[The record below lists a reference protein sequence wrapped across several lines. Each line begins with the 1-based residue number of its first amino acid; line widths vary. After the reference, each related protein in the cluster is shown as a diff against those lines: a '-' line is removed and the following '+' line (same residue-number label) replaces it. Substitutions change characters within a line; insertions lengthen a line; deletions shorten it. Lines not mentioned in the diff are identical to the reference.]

1 MRCFATPLLAVVLLL
16 SGCLAPPV
24 EPVTV
29 ELDLIPPAP
38 LEARRIEVDL
48 GSEVTLT
55 GVSEVDDVLHIHGY
69 EHEIDLA
76 LGQTYE
82 HVFEANMAG
91 VYEIETHDPAVVWAR
106 LVVS

>member
-1 MRCFATPLLAVVLLL
+1 MRRLLGLLVSVVLLL
-16 SGCLAPPV
+16 TGCLAPPV
-24 EPVTV
+24 EAATI

-38 LEARRIEVDL
+38 LEAERIEVDL
-48 GSEVTLT
+48 GAEVTLT
-55 GVSEVDDVLHIHGY
+55 GLSEVDDVLHIHGY
-69 EHEIDLA
+69 EYEIDVVD
-76 LGQTYE
+76 GETYE